1 MKKVLIILGVLVLIG
16 ALALGGGYLYYRAE
30 VDGSGTTGQS
40 QQFAVEQGESP
51 NAIAERLKEE
61 GIIGSSLCFKL
72 YLRQTGAGPSLQ
84 YGNFTLAPGM
94 SYDAIIAE
102 LQTPAEREDIVTL
115 TFPEG
120 TPALGIA
127 QIIEDAGLCSAE
139 EFLAC
144 ANGEEYTETDGS
156 VQTADFSQHSF
167 WVDVPQDT
175 PRFMRCEGY
184 LFPETYQFFENDTIY
199 NYVDTFYEEF
209 EKRVDQTL
217 RDELSAAGMTLDD
230 AVILASFVQEE
241 AGNAEDANV
250 AEVFLNR
257 LAEGSPYPRL
267 ESNAS
272 SYVQNPEDNN
282 YLYNW
287 VAPYYGGWENIPAD
301 LYAAYN
307 TYECE
312 GLPAGPISNPGI
324 DAIRAVAE
332 PNTELVSENGNS
344 PCYFFVTDLT
354 GKYYYGATAEEHQA
368 NVNQAWKVNASL

>member
-1 MKKVLIILGVLVLIG
+1 MKKVVIALV
-16 ALALGGGYLYYRAE
+16 ALLLVGCIALGGGYFYYRAE
-30 VDGSGTTGQS
+30 VDGSGSAGQR
-40 QQFAVEQGESP
+40 QQFEVAQGETP
-51 NAIAERLKEE
+51 NAIAERLQEE
-61 GIIGSSLCFKL
+61 GIIGSALCFKL

-84 YGNFTLAPGM
+84 YGSFSLAPGM
-94 SYDAIIAE
+94 SYDEIITE
-102 LQTPAEREDIVTL
+102 LQTPAKREDIVTL

-127 QIIEDAGLCSAE
+127 QILEDAGLCDAE
-139 EFLAC
+139 QFLAC
-144 ANGEEYTETDGS
+144 ANGEEYTESDGT

-167 WVDVPQDT
+167 WAEIPQDT

-184 LFPETYQFFENDTIY
+184 LFPETYEFFENDTIY

-209 EKRVDQTL
+209 ESRVDQTL
-217 RDELSAAGMTLDD
+217 RDELSEMGMTLDD

-250 AEVFLNR
+250 AQVFLNR

-287 VAPYYGGWENIPAD
+287 VAPYYGGWENIPQD

-332 PNTELVSENGNS
+332 PNTALVSENGNS

-354 GKYYYGATAEEHQA
+354 GKYYYGATAAEHQA
-368 NVNQAWKVNASL
+368 NVNKAWSVNASL